1 MLLNAK
7 KMAFLGLLL
16 AVTVLL
22 IVLSGVF
29 EFNTLFLLGAA
40 SFGVGIAIRESS
52 IRYGFGFY
60 LAAILLGLILA
71 PNKFYCITFAVMGM
85 YLIIIEYA
93 FDRLTGMKQKIN
105 RQKLYWLIKYA
116 AFNIMYLPLLFF
128 LPGLIYQGEI
138 SGIILMVMLLAGQA
152 VLLVYDM
159 AYRYFQSFLWG
170 RIRKKLFNDER
181 SNGRVG

>member
-1 MLLNAK
+1 
-7 KMAFLGLLL
+7 MAFLGLLL

-22 IVLSGVF
+22 IVLSGVL

-52 IRYGFGFY
+52 LRYGVGFY

-93 FDRLTGMKQKIN
+93 FDRLTRMKQKVN
-105 RQKLYWLIKYA
+105 RKKLYWVIKYA
-116 AFNIMYLPLLFF
+116 SFNIMYLPMLIF
-128 LPGLIYQGEI
+128 LPGLIYQGET
-138 SGIILMVMLLAGQA
+138 SGVLLGVMLLAGQA

-170 RIRKKLFNDER
+170 KIRNKLF
-181 SNGRVG
+181 

>member
-22 IVLSGVF
+22 IVLSGVL

-52 IRYGFGFY
+52 LRYGAGFY

-85 YLIIIEYA
+85 YLIVIEYS
-93 FDRLTGMKQKIN
+93 FDRLTRMKQKIN
-105 RQKLYWLIKYA
+105 RQKLYWVIKYT
-116 AFNIMYLPLLFF
+116 AFNIMYLPIIIF
-128 LPGLIYQGEI
+128 LPGLIYQGER
-138 SGIILMVMLLAGQA
+138 SSILLAVMLLVGQV

-159 AYRYFQSFLWG
+159 AYRYFQNFVWG
-170 RIRKKLFNDER
+170 RVRKKLF
-181 SNGRVG
+181 